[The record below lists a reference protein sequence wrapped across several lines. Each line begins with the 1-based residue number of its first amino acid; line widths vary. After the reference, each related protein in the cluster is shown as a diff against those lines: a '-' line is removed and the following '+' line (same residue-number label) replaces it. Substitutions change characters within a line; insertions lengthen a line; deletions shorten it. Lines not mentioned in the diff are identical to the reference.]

1 MFSRIKSFLDRHKR
15 KLFIG
20 GAIVGGVA
28 LLSRYAEYKLLQ
40 WHEQQTRTMLEKQKK
55 HHHYENTQRTAN
67 ATVMSLAGSMREV
80 VCRELDTDALLQ
92 AVRDQPEHKLAIW
105 EQLKVVGFSR
115 AISVVYI
122 SSLVASA
129 IRVQLMLLGG
139 YTYGDLIQSGHAG
152 IPISQALQQKYLAA
166 VHYLVEEGIPRL
178 AHHVT
183 RAVTRIVTGLPL
195 TRSLTLSQLEAIYQE
210 VRLILAGE
218 SGSHETALEGASCKL
233 DHWSKY
239 VLKSP
244 VPPEEDGGEERVL
257 YNMLIETVD
266 VIDSED
272 FNIVMDTLI
281 QHGFNHLL
289 DRVAD
294 FYPMP
299 KSDFPNSTSEN
310 WVDNV
315 SRNCP
320 AGVTSNGDRDDASR
334 NFVAQNISILND
346 SVLPVA
352 KLVPV
357 FSGIV
362 HAALSPAPG
371 QLLQKILTD
380 SKLDTLGANVY
391 EAFAVPLGQGGE
403 KR

>member
-1 MFSRIKSFLDRHKR
+1 MFSRIRSFLSRHKR
-15 KLFIG
+15 KFIIG

-105 EQLKVVGFSR
+105 EQLKIVGFSR

-152 IPISQALQQKYLAA
+152 IPISQGLQQKYLAA
-166 VHYLVEEGIPRL
+166 VHYLVEEGVPRL

-210 VRLILAGE
+210 VRLSLAGE
-218 SGSHETALEGASCKL
+218 SGSSESAPAGTSCKL
-233 DHWSKY
+233 DQWSKY
-239 VLKSP
+239 VLKPP
-244 VPPEEDGGEERVL
+244 VAPEEDGEERVL
-257 YNMLIETVD
+257 YNMLIETSD

-272 FNIVMDTLI
+272 FNTVVDTLI
-281 QHGFNHLL
+281 QHGFNHIL

-294 FYPMP
+294 FYPMS
-299 KSDFPNSTSEN
+299 KSDLPNIGSEN
-310 WVDNV
+310 WVDNI
-315 SRNCP
+315 SRDSP
-320 AGVTSNGDRDDASR
+320 TSVASNEERNDACR

-357 FSGIV
+357 FSGLI

-371 QLLQKILTD
+371 QLLQKILID

-391 EAFAVPLGQGGE
+391 EAFAVPLGQGRE
-403 KR
+403 ER